1 MPEPLQL
8 IIGGKEHE
16 RVEVALI
23 GRECP
28 ESFDLYDGNWLEA
41 RVSVAVGA
49 FRGEFSCTLRA
60 QDFAELLPQLRRL
73 HADLLGSARFATMEG
88 QLEFEIIGDGRGH
101 LKVRGR
107 VVDQPGDGTSL
118 EWSLAID
125 QTFLPAMIE
134 AVSAIS
140 TMYEVRGGRACEPQE
155 PATAAPRQESLHGPA
170 RDGEPA
176 VPKRGRPGLA
186 TMPFY
191 GALAMTL
198 IAVLLATSIY
208 SGDTPG
214 RQSSAMALS
223 VASILLLSL
232 AHRHASRWQRSIAL
246 LAIVVDGW
254 VLYEAGCQL

>member
-73 HADLLGSARFATMEG
+73 HADLLGSARFSTMEG
-88 QLEFEIIGDGRGH
+88 QLKFEIIGDGRGH

-140 TMYEVRGGRACEPQE
+140 TMYEVRGGGPSSSPQE
-155 PATAAPRQESLHGPA
+155 PGIVAAALAAQRQQPPERPGHFLRSLRTIAAITVCLSSAWLLYGIAVELFIAWYSGAEADLGSMAWTTITAQVVVNLAAIVLALRVVRAAPPHHAA
-170 RDGEPA
+170 R
-176 VPKRGRPGLA
+176 
-186 TMPFY
+186 
-191 GALAMTL
+191 
-198 IAVLLATSIY
+198 
-208 SGDTPG
+208 
-214 RQSSAMALS
+214 
-223 VASILLLSL
+223 
-232 AHRHASRWQRSIAL
+232 
-246 LAIVVDGW
+246 
-254 VLYEAGCQL
+254 